1 MSPAIN
7 PAPAI
12 HISGDTL
19 ALDPKI
25 RHLIT
30 AEAERLQQR
39 YSFAG
44 VALRIGISEEF
55 DPARGHRVRCEL
67 DAKLPG
73 RHQFMVREAHK
84 EALTAISCAFAGA
97 RKQLRRLATRGLGAV
112 LHPPAAPSGEMQAC
126 GT

>member
-1 MSPAIN
+1 MSSAPN
-7 PAPAI
+7 CPPAI

-25 RHLIT
+25 RHYIT

-39 YSFAG
+39 YSSAG

-67 DAKLPG
+67 DARLPG
-73 RHQFMVREAHK
+73 RHQLMVREAHK
-84 EALTAISCAFAGA
+84 EALTAISSVFAGA
-97 RKQLRRLATRGLGAV
+97 RKQLRRLATRSLGDA
-112 LHPPAAPSGEMQAC
+112 LSPPATSSGEMQAC

>member
-1 MSPAIN
+1 MSPAIK

-112 LHPPAAPSGEMQAC
+112 LHPPVAPSGEMQAC

>member
-1 MSPAIN
+1 MSSVTNRPPAL
-7 PAPAI
+7 

-25 RHLIT
+25 RHYIT

-39 YSFAG
+39 FSAAG
-44 VALRIGISEEF
+44 MALRIGISEEF

-67 DAKLPG
+67 DARLPG

-84 EALTAISCAFAGA
+84 EALTAISSVFAGA
-97 RKQLRRLATRGLGAV
+97 RQQLRRLTTRRLGEALSPSAT
-112 LHPPAAPSGEMQAC
+112 STGEMQAC

>member
-1 MSPAIN
+1 MSSAPN
-7 PAPAI
+7 PSPAI

-25 RHLIT
+25 RHFIT
-30 AEAERLQQR
+30 AEAFRLQQH

-55 DPARGHRVRCEL
+55 DPARSHRVRCEL
-67 DAKLPG
+67 DARLPG

-97 RKQLRRLATRGLGAV
+97 RKQLRRLATRGLRAV
-112 LHPPAAPSGEMQAC
+112 LHPPAAPSSDMQAC

>member
-1 MSPAIN
+1 MSSAPN
-7 PAPAI
+7 PSPAI

-25 RHLIT
+25 RHFIT

-67 DAKLPG
+67 DARLPG

-112 LHPPAAPSGEMQAC
+112 LHPPVAPSGEMQAC

>member
-1 MSPAIN
+1 MSSAPN

-25 RHLIT
+25 RHFIT

-67 DAKLPG
+67 DARLPG

-112 LHPPAAPSGEMQAC
+112 LHPPVAPSGEMQAC

>member
-55 DPARGHRVRCEL
+55 DPARGHRVRCDL
-67 DAKLPG
+67 DARLPG

-84 EALTAISCAFAGA
+84 EALTAISSVFAGA
-97 RKQLRRLATRGLGAV
+97 RKQLRRLAARTLGEA
-112 LHPPAAPSGEMQAC
+112 LSPPSTPSGEFQAF
-126 GT
+126 GA

>member
-1 MSPAIN
+1 MSPAIK

-67 DAKLPG
+67 DARLPG

-112 LHPPAAPSGEMQAC
+112 LHPPVAPSGEMQAC